1 MEAAEVMQA
10 TKEAECN
17 DGRRG
22 GRDSAWEGRG
32 PVKMRW
38 KMREQGMRVEVMPM
52 GRQEWIVAL
61 MATTRPSVKMQAA
74 GVGRWSMCN
83 LNAVLGE
90 FGVLVGTS
98 ISVAASEHMEWMRGS
113 GGTSTAEALVLHE
126 EFLNND

>member
-1 MEAAEVMQA
+1 MMQGKKEV
-10 TKEAECN
+10 ECS
-17 DGRRG
+17 DEG
-22 GRDSAWEGRG
+22 GGSRDSAREGRG

-38 KMREQGMRVEVMPM
+38 KVQEQCMRVEVLPM

-98 ISVAASEHMEWMRGS
+98 VSVAASEHMEWMRGS